1 MIDLSILPLF
11 FIASVMLVLSPG
23 PDLLLISTYSSSKG
37 FKAGFMLAIG
47 ILLAGLVQT
56 LLVAFGLGKLMQ
68 QLPPIAMAIKVIGAL
83 YLAWLGVNL
92 IKTWYANQTSP
103 SEALPV
109 PELKP
114 IQLMSKGL
122 LNNLLNPKALL
133 FFSLFLPQFT
143 TDNSS
148 LTGQILVLG
157 TLLSLI
163 AFAINTLFS
172 FGFCKIGA
180 YFGNRLRLGKHI
192 DGLLGVIFLGLEARL
207 MTQK

>member
-11 FIASVMLVLSPG
+11 FIASIMLVLSPG

-47 ILLAGLVQT
+47 ILLAGIVQT
-56 LLVAFGLGKLMQ
+56 LLVAFGLGQLMQ
-68 QLPPIAMAIKVIGAL
+68 QMPPIAMAIKIIGAI
-83 YLAWLGVNL
+83 YLAWLGINL
-92 IKTWYANQTSP
+92 IKTWYANQAISN
-103 SEALPV
+103 EALPLS
-109 PELKP
+109 ELAP
-114 IQLMSKGL
+114 MQLISKGL

-143 TDNSS
+143 TANSS
-148 LTGQILVLG
+148 LTGQILTLG

-163 AFAINTLFS
+163 AFAFNTLFS
-172 FGFCKIGA
+172 FGFSKIGA
-180 YFGNRLRLGKHI
+180 YLGNKLRLGKHI
-192 DGLLGVIFLGLEARL
+192 DGLLGIIFLGLSARL

>member
-11 FIASVMLVLSPG
+11 FIASIMLVLSPG

-47 ILLAGLVQT
+47 ILLAGIVQT
-56 LLVAFGLGKLMQ
+56 LLVAFGLGQLMQ
-68 QLPPIAMAIKVIGAL
+68 QMPPVAIAIKIIGAL

-92 IKTWYANQTSP
+92 IKTWYANQAMP
-103 SEALPV
+103 SEALPIS
-109 PELKP
+109 ELAP
-114 IQLMSKGL
+114 IQLISKGL

-143 TDNSS
+143 TANSS
-148 LTGQILVLG
+148 LTGQILMLG

-163 AFAINTLFS
+163 AFAFNTLFS
-172 FGFCKIGA
+172 FGFSKIGA
-180 YFGNRLRLGKHI
+180 YLGNKLRLGKHI
-192 DGLLGVIFLGLEARL
+192 DGLLGVIFLGLAARL